1 MQVLIK
7 KSFEEWTFRFKFE
20 KKNIMIELHQEDWNE
35 QRLASENAVLLDVRT
50 EEEFEQ
56 KHLLGAT
63 LMDIRQPQAFM
74 DAANSLVKDKA
85 YFIYCRSGARSA
97 QACQLLDQLGV
108 AKTVNLEGGIL
119 AWTGEVVE

>member
-1 MQVLIK
+1 
-7 KSFEEWTFRFKFE
+7 
-20 KKNIMIELHQEDWNE
+20 MIELHQEDWNE
-35 QRLASENAVLLDVRT
+35 QRLASEKAVLLDVRT

-63 LMDIRQPQAFM
+63 LMDILQPQAFM

-108 AKTVNLEGGIL
+108 AKTVNLKGGIL

>member
-1 MQVLIK
+1 
-7 KSFEEWTFRFKFE
+7 
-20 KKNIMIELHQEDWNE
+20 MIELSQEEWNE
-35 QRLASENAVLLDVRT
+35 QRLASDNAVLLDVRT

-74 DAANSLVKDKA
+74 DAANALVKDKA
-85 YFIYCRSGARSA
+85 YYIYCRSGARSA

-108 AKTVNLEGGIL
+108 TKTVNLKGGIL
-119 AWTGEVVE
+119 AWTGKVIE